1 MSQVDIQFDKNELD
15 VNTKIILNAST
26 SVEAQEIKKSYKII
40 IQTALKFIEKYQIM
54 IEQISNF
61 ETALKHTIK
70 AWHSFKANCKVNGTA
85 YKDTT
90 EYDIYLK
97 ERSRIRRQNFSQE
110 IKKGILETYQLAM
123 KFQQYLNAALGQMV
137 ATTYVW
143 VGAKGV
149 PETYVIND
157 MSDFLKVDVDR
168 YGNVVVRYRNNA
180 KMLREHATKVEQSI
194 QQDTKDF
201 NYSSLKST
209 YNTAYQRFNKYKKS
223 GGGAFIL
230 WLYPYEGQK
239 WNGVLVSSFG
249 SINEAYATLLLH
261 EHFTH
266 SNVPEDNMEQFMSY
280 VMQVTNLSGTLEGDT
295 TVNNMQM
302 AVKSNQATTLSIE
315 QLFNMAQEIINNKLN
330 NFQAIQNYL
339 IKKKKENKEIQR
351 PINVSL
357 KQVLQ
362 NIANETIGETINSIR
377 QK

>member
-26 SVEAQEIKKSYKII
+26 SIEAQEVQKSYKII
-40 IQTALKFIEKYQIM
+40 VQTALKFIEKYQIM
-54 IEQISNF
+54 IKQISDF
-61 ETALKHTIK
+61 ETALKRTIK
-70 AWHSFKANCKVNGTA
+70 AWHSFKANCKANGTA

-97 ERSRIRRQNFSQE
+97 ERLRIRRQNLSQQ

-123 KFQQYLNAALGQMV
+123 KFQQYLNAALGQIV

-143 VGAKGV
+143 VGAEGV

-168 YGNVVVRYRNNA
+168 YGNVVVRYRNNV
-180 KMLREHATKVEQSI
+180 KMLREHVTKVEQSI

-209 YNTAYQRFNKYKKS
+209 YNTAYQRFNKYKRS
-223 GGGAFIL
+223 GGGAYIL
-230 WLYPYEGQK
+230 WLYPKEGQK

-249 SINEAYATLLLH
+249 SINEAYAALLLH

-280 VMQVTNLSGTLEGDT
+280 VMQVTNLSGTLEGDI

-330 NFQAIQNYL
+330 NFQAIQKYL
-339 IKKKKENKEIQR
+339 IKKKKENKEVQR

-362 NIANETIGETINSIR
+362 NIANETIGETIDSVQR
-377 QK
+377 Q

>member
-26 SVEAQEIKKSYKII
+26 SVEAQEVQKSYKII
-40 IQTALKFIEKYQIM
+40 IQTASKFIEKYQIM
-54 IEQISNF
+54 IKQISNF
-61 ETALKHTIK
+61 ETALKRTIK
-70 AWHSFKANCKVNGTA
+70 AWHSFKANCKANGAA

-97 ERSRIRRQNFSQE
+97 ERLRIRKQNFSQE

-123 KFQQYLNAALGQMV
+123 KFQEYLNAALGQIV

-143 VGAKGV
+143 VGSKGV
-149 PETYVIND
+149 PETYVINN

-180 KMLREHATKVEQSI
+180 KMLREHATKIEQSI
-194 QQDTKDF
+194 QQDTKNF

-209 YNTAYQRFNKYKKS
+209 YNTAYQRFNKYKRS
-223 GGGAFIL
+223 DGGAYIL
-230 WLYPYEGQK
+230 WLYPYSGQK

-261 EHFTH
+261 EHFIHT
-266 SNVPEDNMEQFMSY
+266 NVPEDNMEQFMSY
-280 VMQVTNLSGTLEGDT
+280 VMKVTNLSGALEGDT
-295 TVNNMQM
+295 TINNMQM

-330 NFQAIQNYL
+330 NFQAIKEYL
-339 IKKKKENKEIQR
+339 IKKKKENKEAQR

-357 KQVLQ
+357 KQILQ
-362 NIANETIGETINSIR
+362 NIANETIGEAIDSI
-377 QK
+377 Q

>member
-1 MSQVDIQFDKNELD
+1 M
-15 VNTKIILNAST
+15 
-26 SVEAQEIKKSYKII
+26 
-40 IQTALKFIEKYQIM
+40 QTALKFIEKYQIM
-54 IEQISNF
+54 IKQISNF
-61 ETALKHTIK
+61 ETALKQTIK
-70 AWHSFKANCKVNGTA
+70 AWHSFKASCKANGIA

-110 IKKGILETYQLAM
+110 IKKGILEVYQLAM
-123 KFQQYLNAALGQMV
+123 KFQQYLNAALGQTV
-137 ATTYVW
+137 ATVYVW

-180 KMLREHATKVEQSI
+180 KMLREHATKVEKSI

-209 YNTAYQRFNKYKKS
+209 YNTAYQRFNKYKKP

-266 SNVPEDNMEQFMSY
+266 SNVPEDNMEQFMNY
-280 VMQVTNLSGTLEGDT
+280 VIKVTNLSGALEGDT

-302 AVKSNQATTLSIE
+302 AVKSNKATTLSIE
-315 QLFNMAQEIINNKLN
+315 QLFNMAQEIIDNKLN
-330 NFQAIQNYL
+330 NFQAIQKYL
-339 IKKKKENKEIQR
+339 IKKKKENKEAQH

-357 KQVLQ
+357 KQALQ
-362 NIANETIGETINSIR
+362 NIANETIGEIIDSI
-377 QK
+377 QKK

>member
-26 SVEAQEIKKSYKII
+26 SVEAQEVQKSYKII
-40 IQTALKFIEKYQIM
+40 IQTASKFIEKYQIM
-54 IEQISNF
+54 IKQISNF
-61 ETALKHTIK
+61 EIALKRTIK
-70 AWHSFKANCKVNGTA
+70 AWHSFKANCKANGAA

-97 ERSRIRRQNFSQE
+97 ERLRIRKQNFSQE

-123 KFQQYLNAALGQMV
+123 KFQEYLNAALGQIV

-143 VGAKGV
+143 VGSKGV
-149 PETYVIND
+149 PETYVINN

-168 YGNVVVRYRNNA
+168 YGNVIVRYRNNA
-180 KMLREHATKVEQSI
+180 KMLREHATKIEQSI
-194 QQDTKDF
+194 QQDTKNF

-209 YNTAYQRFNKYKKS
+209 YNTAYQRFNKYKRS
-223 GGGAFIL
+223 NGGAYIL
-230 WLYPYEGQK
+230 WLYPYSGQK

-261 EHFTH
+261 EHFIHT
-266 SNVPEDNMEQFMSY
+266 NVPEDNMEQFMSY
-280 VMQVTNLSGTLEGDT
+280 VMKVTNLSGTLEGDT
-295 TVNNMQM
+295 TINNMQM

-330 NFQAIQNYL
+330 NLQAIQEYL
-339 IKKKKENKEIQR
+339 IKKKKENKEAQR
-351 PINVSL
+351 SINVSL
-357 KQVLQ
+357 KQTLQ
-362 NIANETIGETINSIR
+362 NIANETIGETIKFI
-377 QK
+377 Q

>member
-1 MSQVDIQFDKNELD
+1 MSQVDVQMDVNELD

-26 SVEAQEIKKSYKII
+26 SMETQEIKKSYKII
-40 IQTALKFIEKYQIM
+40 TQTALKFIEKYQIM
-54 IEQISNF
+54 IQKISNF
-61 ETALKHTIK
+61 ETALKQTIK
-70 AWHSFKANCKVNGTA
+70 AWHSFKTSCKTNGIA
-85 YKDTT
+85 YKNTT

-97 ERSRIRRQNFSQE
+97 ERAKIRRENFSQE
-110 IKKGILETYQLAM
+110 IKTEILETYKLAM
-123 KFQQYLNAALGQMV
+123 KFQEYLNAALGQIV

-143 VGAKGV
+143 VGTKGV

-180 KMLREHATKVEQSI
+180 KMLRAHAEKIEKSI

-223 GGGAFIL
+223 GGGAYIL
-230 WLYPYEGQK
+230 WLYPFEGQK

-266 SNVPEDNMEQFMSY
+266 SNIPEDNMEQFMSY

-295 TVNNMQM
+295 TVGNMQM

-315 QLFNMAQEIINNKLN
+315 QLFNMAQEIIDNKLN
-330 NFQAIQNYL
+330 NFQAIQKYL
-339 IKKKKENKEIQR
+339 TQKKKENKEAQHS
-351 PINVSL
+351 INASL
-357 KQVLQ
+357 KQTLQ
-362 NIANETIGETINSIR
+362 NIADETVGEVINSI